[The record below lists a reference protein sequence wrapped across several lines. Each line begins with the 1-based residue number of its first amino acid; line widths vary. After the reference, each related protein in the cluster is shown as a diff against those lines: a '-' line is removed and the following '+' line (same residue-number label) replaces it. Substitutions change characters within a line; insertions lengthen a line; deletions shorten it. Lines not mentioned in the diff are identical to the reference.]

1 MMVVRSTN
9 SFASLGSQR
18 EMAKNVSVE
27 RFRKLT
33 EELQKE
39 VHDLAVAELNAQGD
53 GLVELMEAVAPR
65 GPTGNLVHTI
75 RKVPGKSDTQIRI
88 VAGGKLTIRPS
99 VSSKPY
105 DYARADEFG
114 TVNMPAKPF
123 FFPTYRLR
131 KKKIISAMKR
141 KITASIKKRSAE

>member
-1 MMVVRSTN
+1 
-9 SFASLGSQR
+9 
-18 EMAKNVSVE
+18 MAVNKSVE

-33 EELQKE
+33 EDLRKE

-53 GLVELMEAVAPR
+53 GLVQTMESVAPR

-75 RKVPGKSDTQIRI
+75 KKVPGKSDTQIRI
-88 VAGGKLTIRPS
+88 IAGGALTVRPS

-123 FFPTYRLR
+123 FFPSYRLR
-131 KKKIISAMKR
+131 KKKIVATMKR
-141 KITASIKKRSAE
+141 RITASIKKRSAE

>member
-1 MMVVRSTN
+1 
-9 SFASLGSQR
+9 
-18 EMAKNVSVE
+18 MANKSVE

-33 EELQKE
+33 EDLRAE
-39 VHDLAVAELNAQGD
+39 VHAAAVQELNAQGD
-53 GLVELMEAVAPR
+53 GLVDSMESVAPR
-65 GPTGNLVHTI
+65 GETGNLVHTI
-75 RKVPGKSDTQIRI
+75 KKIPGKTDTIIRI
-88 VAGGKLTIRPS
+88 VAGGQLTVRQG

-105 DYARADEFG
+105 DYSRADEFG
-114 TVNMPAKPF
+114 TQNMPAKPF